1 MDIAKLNLH
10 SSKIL
15 AGEYHK
21 LPKHNRI
28 NYTILSS
35 HKPGCNVSVRTHF
48 ELDSGNWKAVVI
60 KYPLTIIL
68 LVLTSFIS
76 GRCWPPRE
84 YPKGLMWKNTCQAV
98 VATLLRQ
105 K

>member
-15 AGEYHK
+15 AGKYHK
-21 LPKHNRI
+21 LPTHNRI
-28 NYTILSS
+28 NHTILSS
-35 HKPGCNVSVRTHF
+35 QKPGCNVSVRTHF
-48 ELDSGNWKAVVI
+48 ELDSDNWKAVVI

-68 LVLTSFIS
+68 LVLTRSIS

-84 YPKGLMWKNTCQAV
+84 YSKGLTWKNTCQVV
-98 VATLLRQ
+98 VATFLR
-105 K
+105 